1 MRPLPVSLLA
11 AAALAAG
18 PAPAPAAVP
27 TRLVVEGAGFGH
39 GVGMS
44 QYGAYGF
51 ARRGVAYPAIL
62 RHYYSGTQLG
72 TTSPRRTIR
81 VILQANRNV
90 VSFRGATV
98 AGPRRLDPRV
108 TYRVVRRGTGGVELQ
123 TSAGRGLA
131 RFPAPLRVRGRG
143 AVQLL
148 DGSIN
153 ESADGR
159 YRGALEVSPGIH
171 GGVNAVNALALDDY
185 VAGVVAGE
193 VPSSW
198 PREALRAQ
206 AVAARTYAITTDAG
220 GRGFDQWPDTRSQV
234 YLGLA
239 SETAPTNAAVR
250 ATAGQ
255 VVTHAGRPAVT
266 FFFST
271 SGGRT
276 EDVENSFLGSE
287 PRPWLR
293 SVPDP
298 YDGASPRHRWRVEM
312 PLAEAERKLGDLVRG
327 RLHGIE
333 VIKRGTSPR
342 VVYAIVSSSGG
353 KARADGP
360 QLRARLG
367 LSDTWATFRVL

>member
-1 MRPLPVSLLA
+1 M
-11 AAALAAG
+11 
-18 PAPAPAAVP
+18 
-27 TRLVVEGAGFGH
+27 
-39 GVGMS
+39 
-44 QYGAYGF
+44 
-51 ARRGVAYPAIL
+51 
-62 RHYYSGTQLG
+62 QL
-72 TTSPRRTIR
+72 
-81 VILQANRNV
+81 
-90 VSFRGATV
+90 F
-98 AGPRRLDPRV
+98 
-108 TYRVVRRGTGGVELQ
+108 
-123 TSAGRGLA
+123 
-131 RFPAPLRVRGRG
+131 
-143 AVQLL
+143 

-159 YRGALEVSPGIH
+159 YRGALEVRPGLD

-255 VVTHAGRPAVT
+255 VVTHTGRPAVT

-327 RLHGIE
+327 RLRGIE